1 MKSYTS
7 LIALVLTLALLGPY
21 AAGATGLQEDPAGP
35 TPATSTPSTVD
46 ALVETGRPIAEL
58 ARHATGF
65 EAVRAGDLTLMTV
78 TRPWQGATEDD
89 ALSYVLYPR
98 GGERPDIDGADLI
111 VPVPIESIVTMSTTF
126 LPHLTA
132 VGELDS
138 IVAVDSVAYAYSQQV
153 HEMHDEG
160 RIIEV
165 GSGPNVDI
173 EQLLVLDADLIMV
186 NSYGGDWD
194 AQPVLEEAGLPVVV
208 AGDWVE
214 TSPLGR
220 AEWLLFTALFYDRL
234 EPALDLYAQIER
246 EYRRLATLATG
257 TAERPKVL
265 SNTPYQGTWAV
276 PGGASYAAQFI
287 EDAGGEY
294 IWSDDDSTGALFFD
308 IESVYAEAGDADV
321 WINTGTWSSLE
332 QAAAEDERFTNFAA
346 FENGMVFN
354 NNRRMGPGGGNDY
367 FESGALN
374 PHIILNDLIWAFH
387 PELVPDYEPYYYQK
401 LR

>member
-1 MKSYTS
+1 MKRNTS
-7 LIALVLTLALLGPY
+7 IITLVLALTLLSPLAT
-21 AAGATGLQEDPAGP
+21 GATGVQEDSPDE
-35 TPATSTPSTVD
+35 ATTAPRPSTVD
-46 ALVETGRPIAEL
+46 GLVALGEPIADV
-58 ARHATGF
+58 AQHATGF
-65 EAVRAGDLTLMTV
+65 EAVRAGDITVVTV
-78 TRPWQGATEDD
+78 TRPWQNATEDD
-89 ALSYVLYPR
+89 ALTYVLYPR
-98 GGERPDIDGADLI
+98 AGERPSVEGADLV

-132 VGELDS
+132 IDELDAL
-138 IVAVDSVAYAYSQQV
+138 VAVDSVAYAYSARV

-165 GSGPNVDI
+165 GSGPNADI
-173 EQLLVLDADLIMV
+173 EQLLALDPDIIMV

-220 AEWLLFTALFYDRL
+220 AEWVLFTSLFFD
-234 EPALDLYAQIER
+234 ELDAAAGLYAQIER
-246 EYRRLATLATG
+246 EYNRLRTLASAAST
-257 TAERPKVL
+257 RPRVL
-265 SNTPYQGTWAV
+265 SNAPYQGTWAV
-276 PGGASYAAQFI
+276 PGGDSYAAQFI
-287 EDAGGEY
+287 EDAGGRY
-294 IWSDDDSTGALFFD
+294 VWADDESTGALFLD

-346 FENGMVFN
+346 FEDGALFN

-374 PHIILNDLIWAFH
+374 PNIILNDLIWALH
-387 PELVPDYEPYYYQK
+387 PELVPDYEPYYYQQLK
-401 LR
+401 

>member
-1 MKSYTS
+1 MKSTTS
-7 LIALVLTLALLGPY
+7 LITLVLTMALLVPF
-21 AAGATGLQEDPAGP
+21 AAGATGLQEDPTDQGGAASG
-35 TPATSTPSTVD
+35 D
-46 ALVETGRPIAEL
+46 PIPDL
-58 ARHATGF
+58 PRHATGF
-65 EAVRAGDLTLMTV
+65 EAVRDGDITILTV

-89 ALSYVLYPR
+89 ALTYVLYPR
-98 GGERPDIDGADLI
+98 DAERPDVDDADLV

-138 IVAVDSVAYAYSQQV
+138 LVAVDSVDYAYAQEV
-153 HEMHDEG
+153 HTMFDDG

-173 EQLLVLDADLIMV
+173 EQLLALDADLIMV
-186 NSYGGDWD
+186 NSYGGDFD
-194 AQPVLEEAGLPVVV
+194 AQPALEEAGLPVVV
-208 AGDWVE
+208 AGDWAE

-220 AEWLLFTALFYDRL
+220 AEWVLFTALLYDRL
-234 EPALDLYAQIER
+234 EPTRDLYGEIER
-246 EYRRLATLATG
+246 EYNRLAALA
-257 TAERPKVL
+257 ANAPNRPEVL

-287 EDAGGEY
+287 ADAGGEY
-294 IWSDDDSTGALFFD
+294 VWADDDSTGSLFFD

-332 QAAAEDERFTNFAA
+332 QAESEDERFTNFAA
-346 FENGMVFN
+346 FEDGMLFN

-367 FESGALN
+367 FESGTLN
-374 PHIILNDLIWAFH
+374 PNIILNDLIWAIH

>member
-1 MKSYTS
+1 MKRNTS
-7 LIALVLTLALLGPY
+7 IITLVLALTLLSPLAT
-21 AAGATGLQEDPAGP
+21 GATGVQEDSPDE
-35 TPATSTPSTVD
+35 ATTAPRPSTVD
-46 ALVETGRPIAEL
+46 GLVALGEPIADV
-58 ARHATGF
+58 AQHATGF
-65 EAVRAGDLTLMTV
+65 EAVRAGDITVVTV
-78 TRPWQGATEDD
+78 TRPWQNATEDD
-89 ALSYVLYPR
+89 ALTYVLYPR
-98 GGERPDIDGADLI
+98 AGERPSVEGADLV

-132 VGELDS
+132 IDELDAL
-138 IVAVDSVAYAYSQQV
+138 VAVDSVAYAYSARV

-165 GSGPNVDI
+165 GSGPNADI
-173 EQLLVLDADLIMV
+173 EQLLALDPDIIMV

-194 AQPVLEEAGLPVVV
+194 AQPMLEEAGLPVVV

-220 AEWLLFTALFYDRL
+220 AEWVLFTSLFFD
-234 EPALDLYAQIER
+234 ELDAAAGLYAQIER
-246 EYRRLATLATG
+246 EYNRLRTLASAAST
-257 TAERPKVL
+257 RPRVL
-265 SNTPYQGTWAV
+265 SNAPYQGTWAV
-276 PGGASYAAQFI
+276 PGGDSYAAQFI
-287 EDAGGEY
+287 EDAGGRY
-294 IWSDDDSTGALFFD
+294 VWADDESTGALFLD

-346 FENGMVFN
+346 FEDGALFN

-374 PHIILNDLIWAFH
+374 PNIILNDLIWALH
-387 PELVPDYEPYYYQK
+387 PELVPDYEPYYYQQLK
-401 LR
+401 